1 MSTTEQ
7 SEQSI
12 FLTVRELATYLRV
25 SRTKAYQLV
34 ASGEVPTVRVGGQ
47 FRIPRALLAKR
58 LAETLRQAHE

>member
-7 SEQSI
+7 TT

-34 ASGEVPTVRVGGQ
+34 ASGEVPAVRVGGQ
-47 FRIPRALLAKR
+47 FRIPRALLAQS
-58 LAETLRQAHE
+58 LAETLRRTP